1 MTRVEHDMMQA
12 VGFGQL
18 STAPEARHRK
28 LVDNLCRFRAGGD
41 EATAAL
47 LEATVYPEE
56 VTHCAAGVR
65 WLTWLHRRAHA
76 ADAGTPAD
84 SSEAAA
90 PTAGSASAAA
100 PESDSSTAADPSVD
114 DVLAMA
120 DKLNEQCSLERAAPR
135 DVARRVGHKPFCAC
149 CGHGA
154 PDANDEEDEGRA
166 AARAEQAWISD
177 ALQFDTVEQWFH
189 ALVRKHF
196 FGALKGPFNE
206 GARHEAGLLPDWY
219 LPLAAL

>member
-1 MTRVEHDMMQA
+1 MPRQEHDVVQAMA
-12 VGFGQL
+12 VGHLIAAPSACL
-18 STAPEARHRK
+18 SRIVNYVR
-28 LVDNLCRFRAGGD
+28 RFRAGGD

-76 ADAGTPAD
+76 AAVDG
-84 SSEAAA
+84 SNAATV
-90 PTAGSASAAA
+90 TAGSTSAAA
-100 PESDSSTAADPSVD
+100 PEPDSLPAGDPSVD
-114 DVLAMA
+114 DILAMA
-120 DKLNEQCSLERAAPR
+120 DKLNEQCSLERDAPR
-135 DVARRVGHKPFCAC
+135 DAERRACHKPFCAC
-149 CGHGA
+149 CGPGA
-154 PDANDEEDEGRA
+154 PDANDDADMGTANIES
-166 AARAEQAWISD
+166 EQAWVSD

-189 ALVRKHF
+189 ALVKRHF

-206 GARHEAGLLPDWY
+206 VARHEAGLMPGWY